1 MDVSPVLWV
10 SFFVIAPTLL
20 AIEIFVLPR
29 GNPLPLRTAV
39 ISSVV
44 CLLVGLSFGMVVG
57 SVRGLRAGPPAGF
70 GDGLTG
76 DEELSPVAE

>member
-29 GNPLPLRTAV
+29 RQPAAIAHRGD
-39 ISSVV
+39 
-44 CLLVGLSFGMVVG
+44 LVGRVPARGPFLRDGG
-57 SVRGLRAGPPAGF
+57 GIGAWPPRRAARRVR
-70 GDGLTG
+70 
-76 DEELSPVAE
+76 